1 MRPLRLKPD
10 GSLIAAGIVFAV
22 LVIDILVA
30 KVQVSMGAT
39 IAIHLGDTGQFLM
52 LLAAV
57 VLFVI
62 GTTQCETTENDE
74 PESVPEPKER

>member
-1 MRPLRLKPD
+1 MRPVWLKPV

-30 KVQVSMGAT
+30 KVQVAMGAS

-62 GTTQCETTENDE
+62 GTIGYETLASDGQD
-74 PESVPEPKER
+74 SVHKRKEK